1 MLFIMLNRMAH
12 NIYVIHK
19 HDTTPHLV
27 HDYRDFEST
36 HDVCVCVCCC
46 VLGEVDGG
54 RRIKQMEQIDRPMV
68 SRS

>member
-36 HDVCVCVCCC
+36 HDVCVCLLLCC
-46 VLGEVDGG
+46 GG
-54 RRIKQMEQIDRPMV
+54 GGWRKANKANGAN
-68 SRS
+68 